1 MRDHLQMLTLMLSE
15 SSRFPG
21 ALLAFV
27 PAGLSFL
34 AAFMAA
40 RSARTSKKA
49 EIDASRIRDLE
60 ARLDE
65 RKYEMYK
72 PMIQM
77 MMDLLTSDTEP
88 STQEANRH
96 AEQDQNLDNLSVLQE
111 FATWITI
118 FGSDEAVR
126 SFHNFMQGMYTDAPA
141 EVIFRLYS
149 EFILA
154 ARRDMG
160 DTESKVTRAEIIGM
174 RVKDLYEGD
183 HHMLEA
189 VTVPLRVLAERSGW
203 SIPWDSGHKAD

>member
-1 MRDHLQMLTLMLSE
+1 MLSE